1 MKGKPF
7 LCLYGMRS
15 IVQPVVC
22 SLGIR
27 WPAQPDYWPCVVV
40 PITPSRTWSQTP
52 ASVSGAPPSLLG
64 LSMRLCTPE
73 SALENVW
80 HILEVLEGSPAES
93 AGLVP
98 YGDWVLGWAGGV
110 LASESDF
117 YEVVESHIDK
127 PLRVYVYSYDFECVH
142 CYYAHP
148 FTNRFVLARFAKLF
162 LFQIGSGEG
171 KDSLVVALATD
182 SCIEYLRN
190 LPILGISRL
199 Y

>member
-1 MKGKPF
+1 
-7 LCLYGMRS
+7 
-15 IVQPVVC
+15 
-22 SLGIR
+22 
-27 WPAQPDYWPCVVV
+27 
-40 PITPSRTWSQTP
+40 
-52 ASVSGAPPSLLG
+52 
-64 LSMRLCTPE
+64 MRLCTPE

-98 YGDWVLGWAGGV
+98 YGDWILGWAGGV
-110 LASESDF
+110 LASEGDF

-142 CYYAHP
+142 YYHVHLFTEP
-148 FTNRFVLARFAKLF
+148 FILAQFVKSF
-162 LFQIGSGEG
+162 LFQIGSGEE

-182 SCIEYLRN
+182 YCIEYLRS
-190 LPILGISRL
+190 LPILGTSRL